1 MPDLVTHYVF
11 SYLIAS
17 RVVSRK
23 KAFILAV
30 VGLLPDLDALFRIH
44 RWFTHSIFLTILA
57 GIILI
62 MLTYLLN
69 RRYVKYAVVISA
81 IYSIHLLMDL
91 FMGFTPILWPLLNE
105 SYSLSL
111 NLNATFSTTGVNLY
125 PHIIVNTEETSFIVQ
140 SEVSGPLFSD
150 MSIIVAI
157 GIIATVLMEDYF
169 RGYGVSK

>member
-1 MPDLVTHYVF
+1 
-11 SYLIAS
+11 
-17 RVVSRK
+17 
-23 KAFILAV
+23 
-30 VGLLPDLDALFRIH
+30 
-44 RWFTHSIFLTILA
+44 
-57 GIILI
+57 
-62 MLTYLLN
+62 
-69 RRYVKYAVVISA
+69 
-81 IYSIHLLMDL
+81 
-91 FMGFTPILWPLLNE
+91 MGFTPILWPLLNE

-125 PHIIVNTEETSFIVQ
+125 PRVMVNTEETSFIVQ